1 VSRPGDLALIFA
13 SMTQAGAGA
22 VLVRRDEMDDSEIL
36 CRTIAMRTRRHAGR
50 GEAASC
56 VQPSLIRGGRSA
68 SPEGTMQTFQDRL
81 TLLLRAYRTIRF
93 CDACLALKMGAFPR
107 EVREAVVLIADGV
120 QVSSGQCS
128 ECLQEKTVVRT
139 LAA

>member
-1 VSRPGDLALIFA
+1 VTKAQISLLCLE
-13 SMTQAGAGA
+13 GAM
-22 VLVRRDEMDDSEIL
+22 E
-36 CRTIAMRTRRHAGR
+36 TI
-50 GEAASC
+50 
-56 VQPSLIRGGRSA
+56 
-68 SPEGTMQTFQDRL
+68 QDRL

-128 ECLQEKTVVRT
+128 ECLQEKTVVRA